1 MKFVARHARSIST
14 GGPTPP
20 APDSR
25 GGRAK
30 GLVVVVLVLVAA
42 LAVVDPSLSAT
53 LRHDYSTLVAL
64 VSGGKSVSSISVG
77 TSIGSCSS
85 AVTIQPL
92 TNPDIVNGSA
102 VVAYPPDYCTLAG
115 YALAQINADRA
126 ANGTG
131 PVALAFNRAAQQHAD
146 SMLYYSYF
154 SHFDTQGYKPYMRY
168 TLLGGRG
175 ADFENIAYSEYS
187 VGLLGRTAAIENAIR
202 NLEHLMVYNDVVCC
216 NNGHRYNILDPL
228 HNFVSVGV
236 AYNSTYVFFD
246 EEFQNEYLNLSLKVT
261 SAPSASPYQ
270 VTMLGTPILGTPVP
284 TAIYVAFDT
293 TPAPETRTQLESGP
307 TEYGPG
313 ALLGG
318 VLPPTG
324 LFGGCGQFATGITQC
339 ASRWAFNP
347 TAIYIAF
354 SLNQFVKEKGPGV
367 YTIYLVTGPST
378 DTAITTISIFV
389 P

>member
-1 MKFVARHARSIST
+1 M
-14 GGPTPP
+14 
-20 APDSR
+20 
-25 GGRAK
+25 
-30 GLVVVVLVLVAA
+30 VVVVLVLIAA
-42 LAVVDPSLSAT
+42 LAVADPSLSAT
-53 LRHDYSTLVAL
+53 LRHDYSTIAAL
-64 VSGGKSVSSISVG
+64 FSGGNSITSISAGASVG
-77 TSIGSCSS
+77 TCSS
-85 AVTIQPL
+85 MVTIQPL
-92 TNPDIVNGSA
+92 TNPDIANGSA
-102 VVAYPPDYCTLAG
+102 VVAYPPDYCTLAE
-115 YALAQINADRA
+115 YALTQINADRA

-187 VGLLGRTAAIENAIR
+187 VGLLGRTAAIEDAIR
-202 NLEHLMVYNDVVCC
+202 NLEHLMVYDDAACC
-216 NNGHRYNILDPL
+216 NNGHRYNILEPL

-246 EEFQNEYLNLSLKVT
+246 EEFQNEYLNTSLKVT
-261 SAPSASPYQ
+261 GASSVSPYQ
-270 VTMLGTPILGTPVP
+270 VTMLGNPISGTPTP

-293 TPAPETRTQLESGP
+293 TPAPETRAQLDSGP
-307 TEYGPG
+307 HEYGPG

-318 VLPPTG
+318 ILPPSG

-339 ASRWAFNP
+339 ASKWVFNP
-347 TAIYIAF
+347 TTLYIAF
-354 SLNQFVKEKGPGV
+354 SLNQFVKEDGPGV